1 MGCILIWSEK
11 SEPMSVSNY
20 KNGWTIRAG
29 KKGPEINKHKD
40 TMADNTQLH
49 LHILGINPGSRSL
62 GLAVLKYGVLADC
75 RVKGFKE
82 KWSTSKLDK
91 LMIALTR
98 FIQKHKITALALK
111 KVHHSRSSKALESV
125 VLSIERYA
133 KRNKLMIC
141 RYSIDE
147 IKEHIGNEQNLS
159 ILQLSGQITPSK
171 NEVLREFNVH
181 FRYRNKYYLTMF
193 EAVVLSLACQNDFG
207 IK

>member
-1 MGCILIWSEK
+1 
-11 SEPMSVSNY
+11 
-20 KNGWTIRAG
+20 
-29 KKGPEINKHKD
+29 
-40 TMADNTQLH
+40 MADNTQLH

-111 KVHHSRSSKALESV
+111 KTHHSRSSKALESV

-133 KRNKLMIC
+133 KRNKLMVC
-141 RYSIDE
+141 SYSIDE
-147 IKEHIGNEQNLS
+147 IKEYIGNEQNLS
-159 ILQLSGQITPSK
+159 ILQLSGQITLSK
-171 NEVLREFNVH
+171 NEVLSEFNVH
-181 FRYRNKYYLTMF
+181 VRNRNKYYLTMF